1 MNGEYV
7 VASGGK
13 FDVPFN
19 TDYASKGHEYFDVW
33 APEIAS
39 HYGNSLLCVTAKL
52 GMFLFPLFVVSH
64 SHHTKFEQHS
74 FMVSSLSVL

>member
-1 MNGEYV
+1 MLLPILQLAGVAHASNMNGKYV

-39 HYGNSLLCVTAKL
+39 HYGNSISVCVK
-52 GMFLFPLFVVSH
+52 
-64 SHHTKFEQHS
+64 
-74 FMVSSLSVL
+74 